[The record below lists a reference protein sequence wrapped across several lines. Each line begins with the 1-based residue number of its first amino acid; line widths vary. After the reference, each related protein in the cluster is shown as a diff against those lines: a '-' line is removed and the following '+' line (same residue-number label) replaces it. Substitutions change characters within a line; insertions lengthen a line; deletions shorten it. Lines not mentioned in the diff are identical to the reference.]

1 MYRKRAGS
9 RVLRPERNGSEIGLP
24 PAFRMRFDG
33 CAESMVESL
42 LPNGRTSIVSNRLVD
57 SFESGVKRL

>member
-1 MYRKRAGS
+1 M
-9 RVLRPERNGSEIGLP
+9 LRPERNGSEIGLP

-33 CAESMVESL
+33 WAESMVESL
-42 LPNGRTSIVSNRLVD
+42 SPNGRTSIVSDRLVG